1 MELKLLKL
9 EILGGS
15 SQMGQNGKPI
25 FTAGWTWMC
34 SGRCGRSWTLPQSL
48 RRGLHKW
55 STTIHV
61 WLIWLLI
68 WLMNGLWMADIMHD
82 FQLMSDG
89 SAGKVLRM
97 ARVAAGLKFKL
108 NWTPEIFHS
117 TSIPHFVDE
126 ISTFLSWCL
135 TWGVLSVLVANLHF
149 GFWFYISHVVGWL
162 FNQMCP
168 GLVKC
173 PLKMTEICWDHLR
186 SRFQGDLTMTKQGL
200 STWTGPIFER
210 WSHVKLW
217 KLVTPTQYD

>member
-1 MELKLLKL
+1 MELNILKL

-15 SQMGQNGKPI
+15 NQLGENGKPI
-25 FTAGWTWMC
+25 FAAGWTWMC

-61 WLIWLLI
+61 WLIWL
-68 WLMNGLWMADIMHD
+68 MNGLWMSCEWLTSGNLWDGLWILIIHVWVGMDMYGYSLMLH

-89 SAGKVLRM
+89 SEGKVLRM

-117 TSIPHFVDE
+117 TCIPHFVDK

-149 GFWFYISHVVGWL
+149 GFWFYIS
-162 FNQMCP
+162 Q
-168 GLVKC
+168 
-173 PLKMTEICWDHLR
+173 
-186 SRFQGDLTMTKQGL
+186 
-200 STWTGPIFER
+200 
-210 WSHVKLW
+210 
-217 KLVTPTQYD
+217 